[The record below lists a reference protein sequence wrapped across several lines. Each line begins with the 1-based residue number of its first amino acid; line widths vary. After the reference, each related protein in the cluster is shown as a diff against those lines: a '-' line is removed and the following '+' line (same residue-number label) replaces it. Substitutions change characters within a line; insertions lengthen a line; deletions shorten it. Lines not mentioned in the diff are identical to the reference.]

1 MSIQRPITLPP
12 CTPSTWELR
21 LPGYPVIVNSWRSA
35 SFPELLGTLPS
46 GAEWGM
52 TFESLDD
59 GEALALLLPWRAS
72 GCGLWPLTTL
82 PIELAGGVD
91 DADFVERLLGTT
103 WTMAS
108 EPRLEPVKNGRFN
121 VTIELVYEL
130 AFDSVY
136 GPGAPALP
144 QTRGNPLRLN
154 VSTTL
159 AITGLPS
166 TFLKITDRRNATEV
180 LALNLVESL
189 NAVAQPGTL
198 QKKIDS
204 RPADLVLGLGV
215 VTTLA
220 VAGTVP

>member
-12 CTPSTWELR
+12 YTPSTWELR

-46 GAEWGM
+46 GAEWSM
-52 TFESLDD
+52 TFESQDD
-59 GEALALLLPWRAS
+59 DEALALLLPWRAS
-72 GCGLWPLTTL
+72 GCGLWPLTAL

-91 DADFVERLLGTT
+91 DADFVERLTGTT

-159 AITGLPS
+159 AVAGLPS
-166 TFLKITDRRNATEV
+166 TFLKIIDRRNASAV
-180 LALNLVESL
+180 LALNLVDSL
-189 NAVAQPGTL
+189 NAVAQPGGL
-198 QKKIDS
+198 QKKTNS
-204 RPADLVLGLGV
+204 RPAGAELGLGIA
-215 VTTLA
+215 TTLT
-220 VAGTVP
+220 VVGTVP

>member
-1 MSIQRPITLPP
+1 VTQRPITLPP
-12 CTPSTWELR
+12 YTPSTWELR

-35 SFPELLGTLPS
+35 SFPELLGALPS

-52 TFESLDD
+52 TFESRDD
-59 GEALALLLPWRAS
+59 DEALALLLPWRAS
-72 GCGLWPLTTL
+72 GCGLWPLTAL

-91 DADFVERLLGTT
+91 DADFRKRLTGTT

-121 VTIELVYEL
+121 VTIQLVYEL

-154 VSTTL
+154 ISTTL
-159 AITGLPS
+159 VVAGLPS
-166 TFLKITDRRNATEV
+166 AFLKIIDRRSATEV
-180 LALNLVESL
+180 LALNLVDSL
-189 NAVAQPGTL
+189 NAIAEPGIF
-198 QKKIDS
+198 QKKIVS
-204 RPADLVLGLGV
+204 RPAGLVLELGMA
-215 VTTLA
+215 TTLA
-220 VAGTVP
+220 VVGTVP